1 MGWWS
6 MLWAGPKV
14 LEDRSKD
21 ISKLIDYTASG
32 LDKLFFTDQ
41 EKANVSL
48 QTMEMHLRLV
58 EITMNESSIR
68 SITRRILAWLIMGG
82 FLFLIFFSAIVFKLS
97 PEWAAFVFK
106 CAGQTYE
113 LVLMVG
119 FFYFGYYAVSSI
131 VTKAKEK

>member
-6 MLWAGPKV
+6 AIFSGPKV
-14 LEDRSKD
+14 IEDRSKD
-21 ISKLIDYTASG
+21 ISSVIGHVASG
-32 LDKLFFTDQ
+32 LDKAWFTDQ
-41 EKANVSL
+41 EKAKVSL
-48 QTMEMHLRLV
+48 DTIQLHLKLV
-58 EITMNESSIR
+58 ETTMNESSIR

-82 FLFLIFFSAIVFKLS
+82 FLFLVVFAAIVYKFS

-119 FFYFGYYAVSSI
+119 FFYFGYFAVSS
-131 VTKAKEK
+131 VVSKVKEK

>member
-14 LEDRSKD
+14 IEDRSKD
-21 ISKLIDYTASG
+21 ISNLIDYTASG

-41 EKANVSL
+41 EKAQVSL
-48 QTMEMHLRLV
+48 ETMAMHLKLI
-58 EITMNESSIR
+58 ELTMSETSIR

-97 PEWAAFVFK
+97 PEWAAFAFK
-106 CAGQTYE
+106 CAAQIYE

-119 FFYFGYYAVSSI
+119 FFYFGYYAVSS
-131 VTKAKEK
+131 VVKKVKEK

>member
-14 LEDRSKD
+14 IEDRSKD
-21 ISKLIDYTASG
+21 ISSLIKHTASG

-41 EKANVSL
+41 EKAQVSL
-48 QTMEMHLRLV
+48 QTMQMHFKLV
-58 EITMNESSIR
+58 EMTMGETSIR

-82 FLFLIFFSAIVFKLS
+82 FLFLIFFSAIVYKLS
-97 PEWAAFVFK
+97 PEWASFVFK
-106 CAGQTYE
+106 CAGQIYE

-131 VTKAKEK
+131 VSKAKEK